1 MFVQSS
7 ARIAPPFKED
17 RWYDLIMSS
26 KLLRDMKPKKHAR
39 YKPHPSAYHKDYEL
53 LFEEGTLNKR
63 ELRCPSGSVCV
74 FTVVIG

>member
-1 MFVQSS
+1 M
-7 ARIAPPFKED
+7 I
-17 RWYDLIMSS
+17 
-26 KLLRDMKPKKHAR
+26 KKHAR

-53 LFEEGTLNKR
+53 LFEEEGTLKKR